1 MTNIGGQHC
10 ILGGSGIMGIVGQ
23 NPIGNSP
30 SSHPSGEHLQSSS
43 FPMFPQS
50 GGEPEKNEIMT
61 LQSFAKSFLAKNL
74 SKKMQ
79 NQSRL
84 HAFFPF
90 QII

>member
-1 MTNIGGQHC
+1 
-10 ILGGSGIMGIVGQ
+10 MGNDGQ

-30 SSHPSGEHLQSSS
+30 SSHPSAEHLQSSS

-74 SKKMQ
+74 SKKCKANLDCMRFSLS
-79 NQSRL
+79 NHLIS
-84 HAFFPF
+84 
-90 QII
+90 